1 MGRPSRSA
9 SAEPPAA
16 PRYVLSQGGDRIPR
30 DSQYFFGKAFFSCP
44 LSPSPPSAPCSRP
57 APSRGGRAPIR
68 CRLPASQLTVD
79 MTIYG
84 DRSRRGG
91 GRARP
96 PCSQTCA
103 PGRGRPGL
111 AGAEPGRGPDL
122 CPVPSAPPPPGA
134 RALPSGSRAG
144 PARAPGGRGSVGQVV
159 GTRGPG
165 ETPDPGALS
174 IPPRGPPEQRPRGAR
189 PASSP
194 HPRRPRASLAAL
206 SSPGVIWTLPFSET
220 QLVHRKGEW
229 RGRPGGRSR
238 DLPAGAGQ
246 GVCESVFCV
255 SFFPGE
261 GQSKTSG
268 TQDSV
273 GLVVRAPVCG
283 AMAKGRKA

>member
-44 LSPSPPSAPCSRP
+44 LSPSPPSAPCPRP

-159 GTRGPG
+159 GARGPG
-165 ETPDPGALS
+165 RRQTPALS
-174 IPPRGPPEQRPRGAR
+174 
-189 PASSP
+189 AS
-194 HPRRPRASLAAL
+194 
-206 SSPGVIWTLPFSET
+206 
-220 QLVHRKGEW
+220 
-229 RGRPGGRSR
+229 RPGGPWSSGRAGPGLRVPRTRTRAGPVLPWRLSARQVLSGRSLSR
-238 DLPAGAGQ
+238 KLNWCTEKESGDEGRGAAPETCLLVRVRVSANLSSVCPSSQ
-246 GVCESVFCV
+246 GRGSQRLQ
-255 SFFPGE
+255 GHR
-261 GQSKTSG
+261 
-268 TQDSV
+268 TQ
-273 GLVVRAPVCG
+273 LA
-283 AMAKGRKA
+283 

>member
-44 LSPSPPSAPCSRP
+44 LSPSPPSAPCPRP

-111 AGAEPGRGPDL
+111 AGTQPGRGPDV

-134 RALPSGSRAG
+134 HVLPSGSPAE
-144 PARAPGGRGSVGQVV
+144 PARAPGGRGNVGQVV
-159 GTRGPG
+159 GARVPG
-165 ETPDPGALS
+165 ETPDLGALS
-174 IPPRGPPEQRPRGAR
+174 IRPGVPPSSRRAGPG

-194 HPRRPRASLAAL
+194 HPPRAALAARGL
-206 SSPGVIWTLPFSET
+206 PGVLWTLPFSKAR
-220 QLVHRKGEW
+220 LVPGKGEL

-238 DLPAGAGQ
+238 DLPAGPGQ
-246 GVCESVFCV
+246 GVWESVFCV
-255 SFFPGE
+255 YFFPGE
-261 GQSKTSG
+261 GAVKDFGDTGPSWLSCAC
-268 TQDSV
+268 S
-273 GLVVRAPVCG
+273 
-283 AMAKGRKA
+283 